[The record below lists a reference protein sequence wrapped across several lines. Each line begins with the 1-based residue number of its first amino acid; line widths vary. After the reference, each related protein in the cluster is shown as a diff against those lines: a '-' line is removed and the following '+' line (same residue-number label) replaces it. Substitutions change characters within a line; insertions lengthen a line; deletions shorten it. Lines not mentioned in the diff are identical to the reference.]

1 MTNKK
6 RFALLVPII
15 AMLLLAAACSSPET
29 GTAPRTKLKGETVP
43 ISIIANLHT
52 PTVPSDRIEK
62 IMEEAT
68 GTQLNIQW
76 VPDGSYEERVNAAV
90 ATETLPQA
98 VFLKN
103 SASLM
108 QFRGAI
114 RDGQFWE
121 IGPLL
126 DEFPN
131 LARLSDEVLR
141 NTSVDGRIYSLYQE
155 RPLSRQGIIYRADWA
170 ERLGLSAPSSLDKL
184 YEMLERF
191 TNGDPDGNGR
201 KDTIGLAD
209 RSDLVYGAFKTIASY
224 FGVPNGWEEEG
235 GKLKPEFMFPEYVAA
250 MNFVRKLHQEG
261 LVNEDF
267 PVMGK
272 ADQQELFIQG
282 KAGVY
287 IGSLSDVVSL
297 HAKLTKNNPDAK
309 LDMHNRVTGPEG
321 ERVWSTPGYGAVVL
335 FPKSAIP
342 DDKRLMEVLA
352 FFDKLME
359 PELANML
366 NWGIPGEH
374 YELIDGKVVQSPDY
388 ERLNKESRPYLS
400 MQVGGPGSIPGFL
413 EAGSTLP
420 VRLKSEKL
428 VKDNESILVHDPTA
442 ALDSA
447 TFNDIGERLQ
457 DIITDATYHYMIGMM
472 TEKEFGAEV
481 ERWKKEGGDRII
493 REFNEALSKQR
504 KAL

>member
-1 MTNKK
+1 MTNNK
-6 RFALLVPII
+6 RFALLPMI
-15 AMLLLAAACSSPET
+15 AMLLLTAACSAPGT
-29 GTAPRTKLKGETVP
+29 GTASRPEPGGEIVP
-43 ISIIANLHT
+43 ITIMANLHT

-68 GTQLNIQW
+68 GTKLHIQW

-114 RDGQFWE
+114 RNGQFWE
-121 IGPLL
+121 IGSLL

-131 LARLSDEVLR
+131 LSRLSEEVLR

-170 ERLGLSAPSSLDKL
+170 ERLGLSPPSTLDKL
-184 YEMLERF
+184 YEMLEKF

-209 RSDLVYGAFKTIASY
+209 RSDLVYGAFKTIGSY

-250 MNFVRKLHQEG
+250 MDFVRKLHREG

-267 PVMGK
+267 PVTSK

-282 KAGVY
+282 KAGLY
-287 IGSLSDVVSL
+287 IGSLSDAVSL
-297 HAKLTKNNPDAK
+297 NSKLTKNNPDAR
-309 LDMHNRVTGPEG
+309 LDVHNRVMGPEG

-342 DDKRLMEVLA
+342 DEERLKEVLA

-374 YELIDGKVVQSPDY
+374 YELKDGKVVQSTDY
-388 ERLNKESRPYLS
+388 ERLNKESRPYLA

-420 VRLKSEKL
+420 VRMKSERL

-457 DIITDATYHYMIGMM
+457 DIITDATYHYLIGMM
-472 TEKEFGAEV
+472 TKEEFGAEL
-481 ERWKKEGGDRII
+481 ERWRQEGGDRII
-493 REFNEALSKQR
+493 REFNEALTNQR
-504 KAL
+504 KAR